1 MPVQLSPTE
10 LNALGDWQDR
20 VSDQRAAMPVH
31 YSGLR
36 YKESLR
42 VKHLLWSFLGEL
54 RAYPSWESITPDDI
68 AEHRA
73 LAGRLCE
80 VQLKADAEQV
90 WRGPA
95 FASHRPRRFMMRW
108 AGALVTKPKA
118 IVDPILP
125 AKRKKA
131 AKSER
136 PVGTVGVR
144 PPLPRVRSAPP
155 LPMPPY
161 IGRVRASQVFKNGSR
176 LCARFNLGRC
186 ASEQGACLEQH
197 RCSAT
202 KLSFGVFAAARILR
216 DCRTRGFQ
224 LRDPGH

>member
-1 MPVQLSPTE
+1 MVIP
-10 LNALGDWQDR
+10 
-20 VSDQRAAMPVH
+20 
-31 YSGLR
+31 
-36 YKESLR
+36 
-42 VKHLLWSFLGEL
+42 GEL

-108 AGALVTKPKA
+108 AGAWLQSRRPLWTRSSPPSA
-118 IVDPILP
+118 RRQQSQRGP
-125 AKRKKA
+125 
-131 AKSER
+131 SELSVFAR
-136 PVGTVGVR
+136 RCPGFD
-144 PPLPRVRSAPP
+144 LPRRCPCRLTLDVFEPLRS
-155 LPMPPY
+155 
-161 IGRVRASQVFKNGSR
+161 SKNGSR